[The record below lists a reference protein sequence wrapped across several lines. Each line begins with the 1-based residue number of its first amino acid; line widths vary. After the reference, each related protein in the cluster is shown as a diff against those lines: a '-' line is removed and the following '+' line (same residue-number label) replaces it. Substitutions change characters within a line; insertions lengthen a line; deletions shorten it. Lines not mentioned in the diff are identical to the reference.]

1 MLQKSLGVKKANSLV
16 KIDCLFILRTALA
29 VRFSIPKCN
38 NKYEKI
44 VMTLSLLALTNCMP
58 LAVE

>member
-1 MLQKSLGVKKANSLV
+1 VCCGGVG
-16 KIDCLFILRTALA
+16 
-29 VRFSIPKCN
+29 FSIPKCN